1 VAPSREPALPILE
14 IDTADHEPT
23 PTGVAELDR
32 VLGGGLVPGSVTLL
46 GGEPGIGKSTLVLQA
61 LAGLARRGQR
71 CLLVTGE
78 ESRQQ
83 VRARAARVGALE
95 GDLWLWAETSLP
107 AIMARIDE
115 VRPDVVAIDSIQ
127 VVHDPSIDS
136 APGSV
141 TQVRDGAHRL
151 VELAKQTAT
160 ATILVGHVTKDGS
173 LAGPRVL
180 EHLVDSVLSFEGE
193 RHHALRMVRAIKHRF
208 GSTNELGVFELA
220 GDGLR
225 DVSDPS
231 ALFLADRRTGVPGSA
246 VAPILEGTRPLLVE
260 VQALVTQASTPVA
273 RRASIGIDGGRLAML
288 LGVMGQR
295 AGRVLAPL
303 DVYASVAG
311 GVRLAEPGADLALC
325 LALAS
330 AAVDRPIPG
339 DLVAVGEVG
348 LGGEVRQ
355 PAHVVR
361 RLAEAARVGF
371 ARAIVPLTAPDH
383 RGIEVI
389 RVADLASALRAV
401 LP

>member
-1 VAPSREPALPILE
+1 
-14 IDTADHEPT
+14 
-23 PTGVAELDR
+23 

-71 CLLVTGE
+71 CLLITGE

-83 VRARAARVGALE
+83 VRARAERVGALE
-95 GDLWLWAETSLP
+95 ADLWLLAETSLP
-107 AIMARIDE
+107 AILARIDE
-115 VRPDVVAIDSIQ
+115 VRPNVVAIDSIQ
-127 VVHDPSIDS
+127 TVHDPSFES

-141 TQVRDGAHRL
+141 TQVREGAHRL
-151 VELAKQTAT
+151 VEMAKQTAT
-160 ATILVGHVTKDGS
+160 TTVLVGHVTKEGG

-193 RHHALRMVRAIKHRF
+193 RHHALRMVRAVKHRF

-231 ALFLADRRTGVPGSA
+231 ALFLADRRAGVPGSA
-246 VAPILEGTRPLLVE
+246 VAPVLEGTRPLLVE
-260 VQALVTQASTPVA
+260 VQALVTTASTPVP
-273 RRASIGIDGGRLAML
+273 RRAAIGIDGNRLSML
-288 LGVMGQR
+288 LGVLEKR
-295 AGRVLAPL
+295 AGRTLGPL

-311 GVRLAEPGADLALC
+311 GVRLAEPGADLGLC
-325 LALAS
+325 LSLAS
-330 AAVDRPIPG
+330 AAADRAIPG

-361 RLAEAARVGF
+361 RLSEAARVGF
-371 ARAIVPLTAPDH
+371 KRAVVPLTAPEHPD
-383 RGIEVI
+383 IAVI
-389 RVADLASALRAV
+389 RVGDLSSALRAV
-401 LP
+401 RA